1 MDEIQQIWQFAL
13 LGLGI
18 GALIAGIALAVVLF
32 YRGSGVIN
40 LASGGIAMFAGY
52 TYWALRTGLFG
63 PDISTAPALVI
74 TFAVIIVFAVAMEL
88 LAFRP
93 LQAASPLAK
102 LAASLGVLLTLQ
114 ASMLVA
120 FGDTPKPQ
128 PPVLPQNR
136 QVELWGAFVG
146 LDRLLMAGIVI
157 AAAAVLAALYRW
169 TRFGLATRAASENEV
184 SATLAGLSPNSLS
197 MINTVLACLV
207 AGGLGVLA
215 ASITVLYWQTLPLYI
230 VPALA
235 AALFARFTSF
245 GIACS
250 VGLLLGM
257 AQSVL
262 QFYIAPK
269 SWYPTDHGIAMPGV
283 WDLFVFGAIVV
294 AMFWRGAS
302 LPGRGELIEKRLPFV
317 PRSDHL
323 GRNALIGAGLCA
335 AALIALP
342 WDFRQALIVSLLAS
356 LICLSY
362 VVITGFV
369 GQISVVQLALAGV
382 AGYTVSHM
390 AVDFG
395 IEFPLAPLIAVAIAT
410 VIGLLVAVSALRVRG
425 VSLAVVTLAAAV
437 AIEKFGF
444 ANYKWGGGSGASPVP
459 PPELFGF
466 SLGADSSF
474 RGLDGKLP
482 SPVFGF
488 FLLAVIVALCLVIA
502 NVRRSSVGR
511 QMLAVRSNERAA
523 AAAGVNVTVVKLVGF
538 GLSAFIA
545 GVAGVMYSYEFGG
558 VSAAKFGAFAAL
570 GLIAFTYVGGITMI
584 SGAFVA
590 GLISTS
596 GLVSYALDKWFGLSG
611 NWALLFARRRAYRH
625 ADHEPRGR
633 RRRQLQDAAEA
644 ASPTTGGPGRGRG
657 ARGCVVSDAGSF
669 PSPYEIETPPG
680 CEGWEE
686 MYPYYALFDERRRE
700 TDEQRFWFW
709 NSMHF
714 PLPMPAFD
722 IACVDVPYQGI
733 GDVAEPRLRRSPGH
747 GHRLPGRQ
755 RLHLHLRQPG
765 HGPGQDRRARGV
777 LPEARG
783 LLLRELGRAVRE
795 VEGEDGGPHRRAHRA
810 SRPGAARVRARRGR
824 VRGRSRH
831 GVRRGARG
839 VRTAAALRRAHVA
852 APQRVPAARLR
863 RLRHVRRLLQGQ
875 PPGHPRPAHR
885 ADGRGHRRAPVQ
897 ARRRAQAAR
906 TARRRNR
913 GGLGVRRRTLAGGDR
928 RRARAGGGR
937 EGMAG
942 GARAGEGPVVQH
954 GDRRRALP
962 LLRQLARRPEHPVRV
977 ARRLRAAR

>member
-1 MDEIQQIWQFAL
+1 MSVDEIRQIWQFAL
-13 LGLGI
+13 LGLGT
-18 GALIAGIALAVVLF
+18 GALIAGIALAIVLF

-63 PDISTAPALVI
+63 PDIPTAPALVI
-74 TFAVIIVFAVAMEL
+74 TFAVIVAFSVAMEL

-120 FGDTPKPQ
+120 FGDNPKPQ

-136 QVELWGAFVG
+136 QVELLGASVG

-157 AAAAVLAALYRW
+157 AAAAALAALYRW
-169 TRFGLATRAASENEV
+169 SRFGLATRAASEDEV

-245 GIACS
+245 GIACT

-262 QFYIAPK
+262 LYYIAPM
-269 SWYPTDHGIAMPGV
+269 SWYPTDHGIALPGV
-283 WDLFVFGAIVV
+283 WDLFVFLVIVV

-317 PRSDHL
+317 PRSEHV
-323 GRNALIGAGLCA
+323 GRNALVGAGGCA
-335 AALIALP
+335 AALVILP

-362 VVITGFV
+362 VIITGFV
-369 GQISVVQLALAGV
+369 GQISIVQVALAGV

-395 IEFPLAPLIAVAIAT
+395 VEFPLAPLIAVAVAT
-410 VIGLLVAVSALRVRG
+410 VLGVLVAVSALRVRG

-444 ANYKWGGGSGASPVP
+444 VNYKWGGGSGASPVP
-459 PPELFGF
+459 PPRLGGF
-466 SLGADSSF
+466 SLGPDSSW

-488 FLLAVIVALCLVIA
+488 FLLVVIVGICLLIA
-502 NVRRSSVGR
+502 NVRRSTLGR

-523 AAAGVNVTVVKLVGF
+523 AAAGVNVTAIKLMGF
-538 GLSAFIA
+538 GLAAFIA
-545 GVAGVMYSYEFGG
+545 GMAGVMYSYEFGG
-558 VSAAKFGAFAAL
+558 VAATKFGAFAAL
-570 GLIAFTYVGGITMI
+570 GLIAFAYVGGITMI

-596 GLVSYALDKWFGLSG
+596 GLTSYALDKWFGLSG
-611 NWALLFARRRAYRH
+611 NWALLFAGVALIVTLILNPEGVAGANYKKAQQRRA
-625 ADHEPRGR
+625 
-633 RRRQLQDAAEA
+633 
-644 ASPTTGGPGRGRG
+644 
-657 ARGCVVSDAGSF
+657 
-669 PSPYEIETPPG
+669 
-680 CEGWEE
+680 
-686 MYPYYALFDERRRE
+686 
-700 TDEQRFWFW
+700 
-709 NSMHF
+709 
-714 PLPMPAFD
+714 
-722 IACVDVPYQGI
+722 
-733 GDVAEPRLRRSPGH
+733 
-747 GHRLPGRQ
+747 
-755 RLHLHLRQPG
+755 
-765 HGPGQDRRARGV
+765 
-777 LPEARG
+777 
-783 LLLRELGRAVRE
+783 
-795 VEGEDGGPHRRAHRA
+795 
-810 SRPGAARVRARRGR
+810 
-824 VRGRSRH
+824 
-831 GVRRGARG
+831 
-839 VRTAAALRRAHVA
+839 
-852 APQRVPAARLR
+852 
-863 RLRHVRRLLQGQ
+863 
-875 PPGHPRPAHR
+875 
-885 ADGRGHRRAPVQ
+885 
-897 ARRRAQAAR
+897 
-906 TARRRNR
+906 
-913 GGLGVRRRTLAGGDR
+913 
-928 RRARAGGGR
+928 RRARA
-937 EGMAG
+937 AT
-942 GARAGEGPVVQH
+942 PV
-954 GDRRRALP
+954 
-962 LLRQLARRPEHPVRV
+962 PETTPSS
-977 ARRLRAAR
+977 